1 MMEKYEILQRL
12 DLANLTPG
20 SATRYRM
27 RMIENGIGQSVNLP
41 IMTAKG
47 LEDGPVLGITALV
60 HGNELNGLKVVQ
72 DLFKIIDPKKLRG
85 TLIAV
90 PVVNVPA
97 ALQLDR
103 RFTDGVDLNRIMPGK
118 AHGNESD
125 VYAHRFMD
133 RVVKEFDYLIDLH
146 TASFGRANSFYVRA
160 DLSDKVNRE
169 LALLQQPEI
178 ILNNAGGDGT
188 LRSAAADL
196 GIQAITVEVGNP
208 NRFQRGMIRSGVEG
222 IINVMVNLGMIDKP
236 LTVAET
242 PPVLCRSSFWMYT
255 DRGGILEVKPD
266 LTDLVEKG
274 EEIALLRNV
283 YGDVVARYNATQS
296 GIVIGKST
304 QPLGQSGSR
313 IIHIGVPDAKL

>member
-1 MMEKYEILQRL
+1 
-12 DLANLTPG
+12 
-20 SATRYRM
+20 
-27 RMIENGIGQSVNLP
+27 
-41 IMTAKG
+41 MTAKG

-60 HGNELNGLKVVQ
+60 HGNELNGLKVIQ
-72 DLFKIIDPKKLRG
+72 DLFKIIDPQKLKG

-118 AHGNESD
+118 ASGNESD

-283 YGDVVARYNATQS
+283 YGDVVARYNASQS

-313 IIHIGVPDAKL
+313 IIHIGIPDAKL